1 MNEKTNSTVTS
12 PPQVNRKRPGPFGP
26 AEALLP
32 KDQQLIT
39 LPSDTKAANAIER
52 MFDARISQVPVT
64 NAENQIVGA
73 FTWRSFTNRVFDLR
87 DMKLNAIDLPIKEL
101 LEPAS
106 FIEPGVYIDTA
117 TDWGDV
123 DFVIVG
129 TPEEPIGILCI
140 SDVFG
145 RLNDFAEAFV
155 LIYEIEHEIRD
166 LIRTVY
172 SGDQLEERL
181 GQMNLSSRGPTLD
194 VAEKLSDYINENGSN
209 AVLGKSLKILKR
221 SAGRPLESLEDFS
234 FSQYA
239 SLICSDANWPDF
251 EPLFDRMRELVEVD
265 FKKINLL
272 RNVVFHFRRQITV
285 GDTDMLRRFLSR
297 LRDDMALFT
306 SEANDEAP

>member
-1 MNEKTNSTVTS
+1 MNQQAENTDTS
-12 PPQVNRKRPGPFGP
+12 PPQIKRRRPGPFGP

-52 MFDARISQVPVT
+52 IVDARISQVPVT

-87 DMKLNAIDLPIKEL
+87 EMKLDAINLPIKEL

-106 FIEPGVYIDTA
+106 FIEPDVYIDTA

-129 TPEEPIGILCI
+129 TPTEPIGILCI

-172 SGDQLEERL
+172 SGEELEKRL
-181 GQMNLSSRGPTLD
+181 GQMNLSSRGPTLE
-194 VAEKLSDYINENGSN
+194 VAKQLSEYIDENGTKP
-209 AVLGKSLKILKR
+209 VLGKSLKILKQ
-221 SAGRPLESLEDFS
+221 SAARPLESLEDFS

-239 SLICSDANWPDF
+239 SLICSDSNWPDF
-251 EPLFDRMRELVEVD
+251 EPLFDRMRELVEID
-265 FKKINLL
+265 FKKINQL

-285 GDTDMLRRFLSR
+285 GDTDLLRRFLVR
-297 LRDDMALFT
+297 LRDDLALFGRAGEE
-306 SEANDEAP
+306 SSA